1 MSLRPLEDDHDVDYW
16 TRQIRIGAY
25 LATTVT
31 LLGCVRVAVA
41 WEPHLRWLW
50 MPLAVA
56 AVAQGAIGML
66 PWKRLVRRQHVREVL
81 IIWWIA
87 EIPVLYGFSFA
98 DDTGRILYLPG
109 VMLVVTAAAALY
121 PPRWIVGLGALSLT
135 GYLAL
140 LYTQPGVG
148 MTFALGMSAILIAV
162 VGLNAMIAA
171 SRLLQDSRR
180 RSAERRTE
188 LLLTN
193 ASDAVLAVGASG
205 RVQYASPAARS
216 LLGHDPARL
225 TGDGLAWLVHPE
237 DLPQATEWLSALIA
251 APGGHTSR
259 CEVRLRRADGDWVYT
274 DVIGANRISDPD
286 LNAAVL
292 SVRDIGQRRAL
303 EQELTHRAFADSLTG
318 LANRALFR
326 DRIAHAVARNQR
338 DGGRVTLLLIDLDDF
353 KTIND
358 TLGHSAGD
366 QLLTTVADRLSA
378 HVRPSDTLARLGG
391 DEFAVLV
398 EDLDDLAAQ
407 ELAERILGAV
417 RQPVHLGGRDVVC
430 TMSIGIAT
438 AKAGDGDTDTEE
450 LLRDADLAMYAAK
463 RSGRNRFAVF
473 DPAMYE
479 DVLRESRQRAELEQ
493 ALAEEQFFVLYQP
506 IVDLPTGGLIGV
518 EALVRWRHPR
528 DGVVGPDAF
537 LPMAEDT
544 GLIVALGRWVLQQAC
559 HQLAQWQ
566 RRAPAGALRM
576 SVNLSARQLQHPQIV
591 DDVAEA
597 IASAGI
603 PPASLVLEITESMFL
618 QDTDAVVSTLRA
630 IRSLGV
636 RVAIDDFGSGYSSL
650 GYLQR
655 FPVDI
660 LKIDRSFIG
669 GHDDQGDTSLA
680 EAIVRIGQTLNL
692 QTVAEGIETTEQ
704 WSALRELGCDLGQGY
719 YFARPSD
726 PDQVETLLS
735 APREQTG

>member
-1 MSLRPLEDDHDVDYW
+1 
-16 TRQIRIGAY
+16 
-25 LATTVT
+25 
-31 LLGCVRVAVA
+31 
-41 WEPHLRWLW
+41 
-50 MPLAVA
+50 
-56 AVAQGAIGML
+56 
-66 PWKRLVRRQHVREVL
+66 
-81 IIWWIA
+81 
-87 EIPVLYGFSFA
+87 
-98 DDTGRILYLPG
+98 
-109 VMLVVTAAAALY
+109 
-121 PPRWIVGLGALSLT
+121 
-135 GYLAL
+135 
-140 LYTQPGVG
+140 

-537 LPMAEDT
+537 IPMAEDT